1 MNVNQLRADLER
13 DEGCV
18 YAIYLDHL
26 NLPTLGVGHLITQKD
41 PEHGQPVA
49 TEVSEARVIEAFDL
63 DIQHVLD
70 DCDNLFNDFN
80 SLPEA
85 AQLVVANMMFNLGLP
100 RFSKFK
106 KMIRAIELGDWQS
119 AADEMIDSKW
129 YQQVT
134 ARARRLEAVMRSV

>member
-41 PEHGQPVA
+41 
-49 TEVSEARVIEAFDL
+49 
-63 DIQHVLD
+63 
-70 DCDNLFNDFN
+70 
-80 SLPEA
+80 PEA